1 MSEKTTSHAQQFK
14 DTWTK
19 MVDDHVVRVTGA
31 WDEAAKLEAKCV
43 EQATSAIDELA
54 KIQKETIA
62 YFGNLTA
69 EWRKLSLDAT
79 KRTADFFT
87 ARS

>member
-1 MSEKTTSHAQQFK
+1 MSEKTTSQAQQFK

-19 MVDDHVVRVTGA
+19 MVDDHVVRITGA
-31 WDEAAKLEAKCV
+31 WDEAAKMEAKGL
-43 EQATSAIDELA
+43 EQAVSAVDELA
-54 KIQKETIA
+54 KIQKETLN

>member
-1 MSEKTTSHAQQFK
+1 MSEKTTSQAQQFK

-19 MVDDHVVRVTGA
+19 MVDDHVARVTGA
-31 WDEAAKLEAKCV
+31 WDEAAKVEAKGL
-43 EQATSAIDELA
+43 EQAASAIDELA
-54 KIQKETIA
+54 KIQKETLD

-79 KRTADFFT
+79 KRTADFFA

>member
-1 MSEKTTSHAQQFK
+1 MSEKTTSQAQQFK

-19 MVDDHVVRVTGA
+19 MVDDHVVRITGA
-31 WDEAAKLEAKCV
+31 WDEAAKVEAKGL
-43 EQATSAIDELA
+43 EQAASAIDELA
-54 KIQKETIA
+54 KIQKETLN

-69 EWRKLSLDAT
+69 EWRKLGLDAT
-79 KRTADFFT
+79 KRTADFFA